1 MKYIKS
7 IYESQDRTSKQD
19 LWKYAPIMVALTHSD
34 LDQDTLSTEE
44 LAGVQAL
51 MTMIADAV
59 FTKVFIEP
67 ATYPNVKLNM
77 VDWVE
82 GSEDYGDLIADNADG
97 ETTSVDAEVGVDFLV
112 SVEGT
117 GNAEY
122 DALFTDEKYITIGVY
137 FDVNIGIDY
146 RRDDWEQ
153 GECSATLVSCMVEG
167 IWDIELTPN
176 VKAAMEEA
184 FEDPM
189 SRKSMLYRGK

>member
-7 IYESQDRTSKQD
+7 IYESQHGTPKTD
-19 LWKYAPIMVALTHSD
+19 LWKYAPIMVALTHAD
-34 LDQDTLSTEE
+34 LDQDTLTAEE

-51 MTMIADAV
+51 MNKIANAV

-67 ATYPNVKLNM
+67 ATYPNVKLHM

-82 GSEDYGDLIADNADG
+82 GSEDYGDLIADEADG
-97 ETTSVDAEVGVDFLV
+97 ETTSVDTEVGVDFLV
-112 SVEGT
+112 SVEAT
-117 GNAEY
+117 GNKEY

-137 FDVNIGIDY
+137 FEVNIGIDY
-146 RRDDWEQ
+146 RREDWEQ
-153 GECSATLVSCMVEG
+153 GECSATMVGCMVEG
-167 IWDIELTPN
+167 IWDIELEPE

-184 FEDPM
+184 FADPI